1 MKTTRHR
8 RLALLAGLL
17 LALIVFATGI
27 AAAQA
32 KTDETVA
39 GSGTASFTTPTQPQG
54 STAVPRGATGGRTV
68 PDVPATVS
76 GSSAASAG
84 NAGTRCRLDRGR
96 AHRHRRMGRG
106 APPAAARGTPVGSL
120 LRAAPRRPALHDGLN
135 KNR

>member
-84 NAGTRCRLDRGR
+84 NAGTVAALT
-96 AHRHRRMGRG
+96 AAALIVIAAWVVARRKRR
-106 APPAAARGTPVGSL
+106 ARGTPVGSL

>member
-84 NAGTRCRLDRGR
+84 NAGTVAALT
-96 AHRHRRMGRG
+96 
-106 APPAAARGTPVGSL
+106 AAALIVI
-120 LRAAPRRPALHDGLN
+120 AAWVVARRRRRPAGRPSAAYCAQHPEDPLCTTA
-135 KNR
+135 